1 VRNIHRSSRQERG
14 FGRDATLD
22 DVARAAMS
30 SAAEENDVGREY
42 IVVDDRRQRRR
53 RRRRRAFNQH
63 ERHTAESD
71 GPSCSLDPAIHQTLP
86 LLRLSVRNN
95 VVRRRRGKS
104 VATWSVSR
112 SVGRS
117 TNNLPASNSRRFS
130 AVHQGVFQIHHSP
143 RTFAVR
149 HNSTT
154 ATLAMTAI
162 YIKKVKVARTRLP
175 SVGFRS

>member
-1 VRNIHRSSRQERG
+1 VTASDGGGVLSAVRNIHRSSRQERG

-112 SVGRS
+112 SVGLQTIFRRLTHAGSVRCTKACFKSIIVRGRS
-117 TNNLPASNSRRFS
+117 QFD
-130 AVHQGVFQIHHSP
+130 
-143 RTFAVR
+143 
-149 HNSTT
+149 TT
-154 ATLAMTAI
+154 A
-162 YIKKVKVARTRLP
+162 RQRLWQ
-175 SVGFRS
+175 